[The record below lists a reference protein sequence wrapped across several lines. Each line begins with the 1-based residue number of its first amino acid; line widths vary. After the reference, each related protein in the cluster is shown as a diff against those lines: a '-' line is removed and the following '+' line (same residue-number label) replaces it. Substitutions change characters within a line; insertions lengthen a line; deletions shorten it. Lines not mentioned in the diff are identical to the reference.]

1 MPLGERTPPGGAPE
15 LCWAMAVMVAYHI
28 STVGRLQVRAAGCHY
43 TDHASILSFTSNTFH
58 VMKSPNL
65 RTDRTAS
72 EGTPSNGES
81 PAPLHKSRSAE
92 RVLALLDTVITKGTI
107 TLTDAAAEA
116 DMPTSTALR
125 HLRLLTNRGYL
136 VRDDRGWYSVGPAF
150 VRIALLSFQ
159 SGPYAQLMTAAQPGL
174 ERLVEVTEES
184 AYLAV
189 RDGGEAVYIATVESR
204 RAIRHV
210 GWVGKSVP
218 LQGTAVGE
226 ALLSEA
232 PSPGARCKAVLNT
245 GAIEPDVTAV
255 VAPIHGSAGVIGAF
269 SVLGPAERLVGE
281 RLEIATEAVVDVAM
295 ATSNSLC
302 RAEAVR
308 P

>member
-1 MPLGERTPPGGAPE
+1 M
-15 LCWAMAVMVAYHI
+15 
-28 STVGRLQVRAAGCHY
+28 
-43 TDHASILSFTSNTFH
+43 LSRYSNAFH
-58 VMKSPNL
+58 TMKSSQFRSDPM
-65 RTDRTAS
+65 AS
-72 EGTPSNGES
+72 ERAPSNGETPS
-81 PAPLHKSRSAE
+81 LLHKSRSAE
-92 RVLALLDTVITKGTI
+92 RVLALLDAVITTGEA

-116 DMPTSTALR
+116 GIPTSTALR
-125 HLRLLTNRGYL
+125 HLRLLTNRGFL
-136 VRDDRGWYSVGPAF
+136 VKDDRGRYSVGPGF
-150 VRIALLSFQ
+150 VRIALTAFQ
-159 SGPYAQLMTAAQPGL
+159 SGPYARLMAAAQPGL
-174 ERLVEVTEES
+174 ERLAEITEES

-218 LQGTAVGE
+218 LEGTAVGE

-232 PSPGARCKAVLNT
+232 PGPGVRPQAVLNT

-255 VAPIHGSAGVIGAF
+255 VAPIHESAGVIGAF

-281 RLEIATEAVVDVAM
+281 RLKIATEAAVDVAM
-295 ATSNSLC
+295 ATSSSLC
-302 RAEAVR
+302 MAEAVR